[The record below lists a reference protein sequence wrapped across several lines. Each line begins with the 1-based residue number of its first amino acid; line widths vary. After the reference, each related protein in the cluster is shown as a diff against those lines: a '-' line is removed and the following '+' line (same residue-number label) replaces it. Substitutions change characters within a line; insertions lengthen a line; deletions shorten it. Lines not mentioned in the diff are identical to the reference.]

1 MNILWGDT
9 LRLCKYSASHQ
20 TCWINYYKV
29 ANTDF
34 LISSFLLCS
43 IVGMLLY
50 GRAFPSL
57 LLIYEFM
64 YPFIHSYQLGLMDYF
79 IQQFVICFYYYL
91 LWYSVSPRMAGRSP
105 FKSAPTSS
113 WDAPIILWTLP
124 FWHKMK
130 FQVLTFSQPRS
141 WNWPILQ
148 GALVPCH
155 GEAYFR
161 NHNLGTKCARC

>member
-1 MNILWGDT
+1 MYWKRSPSVSDKLTIMWANP
-9 LRLCKYSASHQ
+9 A
-20 TCWINYYKV
+20 WINYYKV

-91 LWYSVSPRMAGRSP
+91 L
-105 FKSAPTSS
+105 
-113 WDAPIILWTLP
+113 
-124 FWHKMK
+124 
-130 FQVLTFSQPRS
+130 
-141 WNWPILQ
+141 
-148 GALVPCH
+148 
-155 GEAYFR
+155 
-161 NHNLGTKCARC
+161 